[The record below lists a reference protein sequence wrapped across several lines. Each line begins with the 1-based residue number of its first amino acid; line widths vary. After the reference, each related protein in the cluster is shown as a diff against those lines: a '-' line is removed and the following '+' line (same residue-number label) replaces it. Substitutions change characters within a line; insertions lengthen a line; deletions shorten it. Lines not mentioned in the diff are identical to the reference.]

1 MFVPITASKE
11 VMPAPAPMKGVDTA
25 TLLARIHAVAAQ
37 PELAKRRG
45 VSMHSLARIP
55 GATVVEPA
63 RAAHFT
69 IATYASDIAEL
80 ADGQADSVETQSE
93 AQASWPRTA

>member
-1 MFVPITASKE
+1 MFVTITASKE
-11 VMPAPAPMKGVDTA
+11 VMPTPASMKGVDTP
-25 TLLARIHAVAAQ
+25 TLLARIRAVAVQ
-37 PELAKRRG
+37 PELAKRHG

-69 IATYASDIAEL
+69 IATHASDMAAL
-80 ADGQADSVETQSE
+80 ADSHRPCRNSE
-93 AQASWPRTA
+93 